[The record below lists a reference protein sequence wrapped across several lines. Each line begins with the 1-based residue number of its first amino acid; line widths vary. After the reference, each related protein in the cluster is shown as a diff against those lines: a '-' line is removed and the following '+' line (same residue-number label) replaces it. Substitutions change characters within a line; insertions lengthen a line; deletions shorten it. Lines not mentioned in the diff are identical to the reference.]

1 MAGRV
6 EGVGKVREEW
16 AGEHDFLVRHGDFH
30 TPLHLHGNLDPPL
43 HHFVDIHRL
52 VDVLD
57 FLHLNLFSTPTL

>member
-43 HHFVDIHRL
+43 HHFVDIHGL

-57 FLHLNLFSTPTL
+57 FLHRNLLGTPAL